1 MNFLSHFYFTQNKH
15 DPYLTL
21 GSVLPD
27 LLRNYKGSWRI
38 RPEKEEDEEKF
49 NKYPELASII
59 LGWNLHLHVDSIFHS
74 SESFRRET
82 AALRRK
88 LVHVFKRLPIRPF
101 FLAHVG
107 YELTLDRL
115 LIHNQLIKTN
125 QFYQELAKC
134 ESSIIQD
141 FLAKA
146 GIAEPTGFLNF
157 LDSFIESKYL
167 ESYKDSKSIV
177 YALDRIGRRVWDAKF
192 NKNEINESILI
203 FEELKDTLNPSF
215 IKIFKQIENT
225 LES

>member
-1 MNFLSHFYFTQNKH
+1 MNFLSHFYFIKNQH

-38 RPEKEEDEEKF
+38 GPEKEVEKF
-49 NKYPELASII
+49 TSYPELTSIMM
-59 LGWNLHLHVDSIFHS
+59 GWNLHLQVDKMFHS

-82 AALRRK
+82 AALRIK
-88 LVHVFKRLPIRPF
+88 LVQIFKRLPMRPF

-115 LIHNQLIKTN
+115 LIHNRLIKTD
-125 QFYQELAKC
+125 QFYQELAAC
-134 ESSIIQD
+134 DSLIIQD
-141 FLAKA
+141 FLSTA
-146 GIAEPTGFLNF
+146 GIAKSTGFLTF

-167 ESYKDSKSIV
+167 ETYKNSKSIV

-192 NKNEINESILI
+192 NKNEIHESILI
-203 FEELKDTLNPSF
+203 FEELKNTLSPTF
-215 IKIFKQIENT
+215 IKIFEQIEST